1 MTIAPTL
8 ADQRAALVTALE
20 GLTLEFPYKVYP
32 MPVDD
37 PVPACIVVENPSLLP
52 MIGAAAHVWNAN
64 WTVRLLGQRVA
75 PEAMSNIFDEW
86 VMAVLAALRTARFTV
101 DSAEFRTYTQ
111 SGYGLPTYFVSVT
124 AQVAVC

>member
-1 MTIAPTL
+1 MNIPTL
-8 ADQRAALVTALE
+8 AAQRATLVAALE
-20 GLTLEFPYKVYP
+20 GMTLEFPYHVYP

-64 WTVRLLGQRVA
+64 WTVRLLNHRVA
-75 PEAMSNIFDEW
+75 PQASSDVFDEW
-86 VMAVLAALRTARFTV
+86 VMATLAALKTARFTV

-124 AQVAVC
+124 AQIAVC